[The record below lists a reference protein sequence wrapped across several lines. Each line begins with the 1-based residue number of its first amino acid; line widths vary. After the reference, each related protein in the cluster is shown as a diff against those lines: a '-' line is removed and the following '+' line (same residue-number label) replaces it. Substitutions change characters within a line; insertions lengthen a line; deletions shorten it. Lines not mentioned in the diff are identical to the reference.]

1 MTDLEIVLLIA
12 FVFMYWMYRKANNTL
27 CYYRRAIVAVGLKKA
42 IVTVDENDKTFTI
55 EINNASAVA
64 DK

>member
-1 MTDLEIVLLIA
+1 VLYL
-12 FVFMYWMYRKANNTL
+12 YNRTERKL
-27 CYYRRAIVAVGLKKA
+27 KYYRHAIVAVGLKKA
-42 IVTVDENDKTFTI
+42 TVTVDEVDKTFVI